1 MRYIFSVRALGLF
14 SGQSRSEVEFR
25 FNPTGEAEC
34 SLELTICIIFPNKLR
49 HLLARLFFTQA
60 ILRRHTKEEMADSKK
75 WPPSLNWS
83 NLGTLH
89 RKLGTIAYTAA
100 PSDAVMKLL

>member
-60 ILRRHTKEEMADSKK
+60 ILRRHTKEEMAALAQLVES
-75 WPPSLNWS
+75 WYPPPQI
-83 NLGTLH
+83 GYHCLH
-89 RKLGTIAYTAA
+89 SSAE
-100 PSDAVMKLL
+100 